1 VAPAAWPAAVDTG
14 AGALGLSSDEKALAA
29 ELRPSRAACKIET
42 FDEAGGAPTF
52 TPQHWLLCHVGLYEF
67 EFEFQLP
74 LRRGKGEWC
83 PLLLK
88 SNPGPGPL
96 SLARKKGALTISLS

>member
-1 VAPAAWPAAVDTG
+1 MAPAAWPAAVDTG

-52 TPQHWLLCHVGLYEF
+52 TPQHWLLCHLGLY
-67 EFEFQLP
+67 
-74 LRRGKGEWC
+74 
-83 PLLLK
+83 
-88 SNPGPGPL
+88 
-96 SLARKKGALTISLS
+96 